1 VSVLLEVEGLTRHF
15 VTRRSP
21 FGRPLATVK
30 AVDGVDLTVPAGS
43 TLALVGETGC
53 GKSTLGR
60 LILRLFEPMSGDIRF
75 EGRSIL
81 AFGEKELRAGAA
93 CRTARLAPAIA
104 FTPIL
109 PSAESPPIRP
119 SVAVLRL

>member
-1 VSVLLEVEGLTRHF
+1 MSVLLEVEGLTRHF

-60 LILRLFEPMSGDIRF
+60 LILRLFEPMLNSAQRFLINAPWMAVWPGLAIFLTVLSFNLVGDGLRDALDPRDSGR
-75 EGRSIL
+75 G
-81 AFGEKELRAGAA
+81 
-93 CRTARLAPAIA
+93 
-104 FTPIL
+104 
-109 PSAESPPIRP
+109 
-119 SVAVLRL
+119 